1 MSVFVIACVSVNT
14 QELDAYQTYL
24 DTTGPLLERAGA
36 KVTQH
41 FPVDD
46 VVVGDKPAE
55 NVMIVQYPNIEAVH
69 NLFDSP
75 EYRAIIPVRD
85 RAFSTYNVSIVG

>member
-1 MSVFVIACVSVNT
+1 MPVFVIACVTVNT
-14 QELDAYQTYL
+14 EEPEAYQAYLDA
-24 DTTGPLLERAGA
+24 TTPLLEKAGA

-55 NVMIVQYPNIEAVH
+55 NVMIVQYPDIEAVH
-69 NLFDSP
+69 DLFDSP
-75 EYRAIIPVRD
+75 EYRAVIPMRD
-85 RAFSTYNVSIVG
+85 RAFTTYNVSIFG